1 VRRGSHDARHLER
14 DLVEAELAIT
24 VGLGRIENVRRLLA
38 EFDHDGLIGS
48 ADATRAL
55 LDTLEDSFRL
65 RIEERDLI
73 MRGLDAARAAD
84 LSGSEPAPL

>member
-1 VRRGSHDARHLER
+1 
-14 DLVEAELAIT
+14 
-24 VGLGRIENVRRLLA
+24 
-38 EFDHDGLIGS
+38 
-48 ADATRAL
+48 L